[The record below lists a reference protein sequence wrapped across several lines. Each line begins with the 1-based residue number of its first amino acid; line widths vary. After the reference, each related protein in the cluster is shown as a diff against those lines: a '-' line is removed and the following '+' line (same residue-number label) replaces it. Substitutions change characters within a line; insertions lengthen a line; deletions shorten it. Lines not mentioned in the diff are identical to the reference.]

1 MIATAYNYASGGDHQ
16 SNEITIGRLIDRFG
30 VHAVMGRPYLGAL
43 EVISIYAA
51 EKVLKV
57 YREKESSSSWAE
69 WAQANPED
77 AAYLARAI
85 KAAEEEGFID
95 G

>member
-1 MIATAYNYASGGDHQ
+1 VIATAYDYASGGDA
-16 SNEITIGRLIDRFG
+16 SNEILIGRMINRFG

-43 EVISIYAA
+43 EIKKIYSA
-51 EKVLKV
+51 EKVLQI
-57 YREKESSSSWAE
+57 YREKDRASSWAE
-69 WAQANPED
+69 WAKSNPED

-85 KAAEEEGFID
+85 KAAEEEGLIS